1 MQSMTSAPARIGKT
15 TGKASKMTGNMSGK
29 AKPMGKASTKPVSKT
44 IMADK
49 SKYPGLI
56 NR

>member
-1 MQSMTSAPARIGKT
+1 MQSMNSAPARIGKT
-15 TGKASKMTGNMSGK
+15 T
-29 AKPMGKASTKPVSKT
+29 GKASTKPVSKT

-49 SKYPGLI
+49 GKYPGLI